1 MYEVKAT
8 WKGGFKFLG
17 IDGGGRELRMDASV
31 GAGGEGDGYRPSE
44 LPLLGLAGC
53 TGIDTLEILQ
63 KMRQPVEGLDVRV
76 VAAPNDGY
84 PARYTR
90 IEVQYTV
97 LGKGLSMEKVERAV
111 KLSEDKYCTVG
122 QTLANGTEMIHTI
135 KLVEEQ
141 VGSTGGVRSDL

>member
-1 MYEVKAT
+1 MYEVEAM

-17 IDGGGRELRMDASV
+17 IDGSGRELKMDASV

-63 KMRQPVEGLDVRV
+63 KMRQPVEGLEVRV
-76 VAAPNDGY
+76 VATPEKGY
-84 PARYTR
+84 PAGYAQ
-90 IEVQYTV
+90 IEVQYIV
-97 LGKGLSMEKVERAV
+97 LGKGLSMEKVEKAV

-122 QTLANGTEMIHTI
+122 QTLANGTEMTHTI

-141 VGSTGGVRSDL
+141 VGPADATRSDS

>member
-8 WKGGFKFLG
+8 WGGGFKFLG
-17 IDGGGRELRMDASV
+17 IDGDGRELKMDASV

-63 KMRQPVEGLDVRV
+63 KMRQPVEGLEVRV
-76 VAAPNDGY
+76 VATPKDGY
-84 PARYTR
+84 PAGYAR

-97 LGKGLSMEKVERAV
+97 QGKGLSMEKVERAV
-111 KLSEDKYCTVG
+111 RLSEDKYCTVG
-122 QTLANGTEMIHTI
+122 QTLANGTEMTHTI
-135 KLVEEQ
+135 ELVE
-141 VGSTGGVRSDL
+141 G